1 MLSFCQKIV
10 FVFGGIIRS
19 FGCLNSLTTLIPMV
33 EGQQELSEPCARPVG
48 PMDHSYGYGNKA
60 GIVVSFQ

>member
-1 MLSFCQKIV
+1 
-10 FVFGGIIRS
+10 
-19 FGCLNSLTTLIPMV
+19 MV

-48 PMDHSYGYGNKA
+48 PMDHSYGYSNKA